1 MNQIISANRIL
12 VFAPHPDDDILGCGG
27 SIARHVQKGGRVK
40 IVYLTSGE
48 SGSLDISKIDL
59 GDLRESEARAAAS
72 LLGVEETQFL
82 RWPDGYLA
90 VQRTYLQILTSLIRA
105 ERPDRVYLPHSQD
118 AVSDHLVTHQLV
130 MEAVRRAAGPWYQEC
145 PGEPWQVG
153 TVLGYEI
160 WTPISAPGFSAD
172 ISAYMDK
179 KLNAL
184 REHRSQLAGYAYD
197 DAITG
202 LNRYRAVMNGRSQFC
217 ECFQLLKVAS
227 IMDQPA
233 HE

>member
-1 MNQIISANRIL
+1 MNQFIDSNRIL

-27 SIARHVQKGGRVK
+27 SMAWHVHHGEQVK

-48 SGSLDISKIDL
+48 SGSVDISKTAL
-59 GDLRESEARAAAS
+59 GELRESEARAAAS
-72 LLGVEETQFL
+72 VLGVEETQFL

-90 VQRTYLQILTSLIRA
+90 VERDYLQILTSLIRA
-105 ERPDRVYLPHSQD
+105 ERPNRVYLPHSQD

-145 PGEPWQVG
+145 PGQPWPVG

-160 WTPISAPGFSAD
+160 WTPITAPGLSSN
-172 ISAYMDK
+172 ISEYMEH
-179 KLNAL
+179 KLTAL
-184 REHRSQLAGYAYD
+184 RQHRSQLAGYAYD
-197 DAITG
+197 DAIAG
-202 LNRYRAVMNGRSQFC
+202 LNRYRAVMHGRSQFC

-233 HE
+233 HD